1 MKKIIAAMI
10 ILSLMTGCGLLP
22 TVQPE
27 DSTTVTDDTSFVET
41 DTGTTADNET
51 TTADTT
57 ADDTTTDQTTSPEAR
72 EEYKGGSVICR
83 GEKTVLVQFD
93 DHISIIDA
101 DGEHLSDLPMQEYIW
116 IEEIWDGF
124 QLLSKSHTMYI
135 AFVDD
140 DGNAAY
146 EEPDLEGTG
155 QFHDYT
161 YYNYSR

>member
-57 ADDTTTDQTTSPEAR
+57 ADDTTAEETTSPEAR
-72 EEYKGGSVICR
+72 EEYKGGAVICR
-83 GEKTVLVQFD
+83 GEKTVLVQYD
-93 DHISIIDA
+93 D
-101 DGEHLSDLPMQEYIW
+101 P
-116 IEEIWDGF
+116 
-124 QLLSKSHTMYI
+124 K
-135 AFVDD
+135 
-140 DGNAAY
+140 
-146 EEPDLEGTG
+146 
-155 QFHDYT
+155 
-161 YYNYSR
+161 